1 MPSRRL
7 IVMAGGTGGHIF
19 PGIAIAQYLM
29 SHGWKILWL
38 GTADRLE
45 ATLVPQH
52 GIEIEFIRIQGLRG
66 KGIKAFLT
74 LCPKFIS
81 AVRKACKIIKLWH
94 PNVVLGMGGYVSGPG
109 CLAAWIYGIP
119 IIIHEQNGIAGLT
132 NRWIAK
138 IAKITLQAFPGTFKN
153 AVVVGNPI
161 RDKLRTLPPPE
172 VRFSC
177 RQTLPLR
184 ILVLG
189 GSQGSQIL
197 NFTIP
202 QLAIIMGNKITIWHQ
217 VGKQALNIVMKYY
230 QQVYHTKYRL
240 NEFIEDIALAYS
252 WADIVICRSGAM
264 TVSEIAV
271 VGLPAIFVPFK
282 HNDRQQYWNA
292 LPFEKIGAAKI
303 LEQSKFTAQM
313 VAEILKKL
321 DRSTLLS
328 MAVSARSLAI
338 SDATERIAA
347 MICRSATTC

>member
-19 PGIAIAQYLM
+19 PGITIAQYLM
-29 SHGWKILWL
+29 NQGWKILWL
-38 GTADRLE
+38 GTPDRLE

-66 KGIKAFLT
+66 KGIKGFLNS
-74 LCPKFIS
+74 CPKFIS
-81 AVRKACKIIKLWH
+81 AVRKASQIIKLWH

-109 CLAAWIYGIP
+109 CLAAWRYGIP
-119 IIIHEQNGIAGLT
+119 IVIHEQNSIAGLT

-153 AVVVGNPI
+153 AVLVGNPI
-161 RDKLRTLPPPE
+161 RHKLHTLPSPE
-172 VRFSC
+172 VRFVC
-177 RQTLPLR
+177 RKQFPLR

-189 GSQGSQIL
+189 GSQGSHIL

-202 QLAIIMGNKITIWHQ
+202 KLAIIMGSKIIIWHQ
-217 VGKQALNIVMKYY
+217 VGKQAFDTVMKYY
-230 QQVYHTKYRL
+230 QPVYHTKYRL
-240 NEFIEDIALAYS
+240 NEFIEDIALAYT

-292 LPFEKIGAAKI
+292 LPLERIGAAKI
-303 LEQSKFTAQM
+303 LEQSKFTAPL
-313 VAEILKKL
+313 VAEILEKL
-321 DRSTLLS
+321 DRVTLLN

-338 SDATERIAA
+338 RDATERIAA
-347 MICRSATTC
+347 IICKSATKA